1 MKTVRYLEKKALAIK
16 VQPKLIAG
24 GVGYFGIVA
33 TVFAIVMT
41 II

>member
-1 MKTVRYLEKKALAIK
+1 MVKYSEKKILAIK
-16 VQPKLIAG
+16 VQPKSIAG